1 MDNKKIIIGLVGGAI
16 IYYLYKK
23 SIQKT
28 TATETAPVVTKE
40 EIKKTET
47 DDGSI
52 RRSTKGKTVADLFI
66 KVQKSLG
73 EQTGGDESEKL
84 IYMYFDSLKDEDLK
98 DWTTMLN
105 SDAWADYSRVNNSFD
120 ATRQEKA
127 LARRRFAKA
136 MESFKI
142 DVTRFEGL
150 LKSMSLFIQKI
161 VLESMKEAGFNT
173 ENVEITPYE
182 EKNSFNGQIS
192 EVNGLVDLN

>member
-23 SIQKT
+23 STQKT

-84 IYMYFDSLKDEDLK
+84 IYMYFDSLNDEDLK